1 VVARKIKEITLE
13 NKYRQEDQAI
23 CYDRANKEPNKP
35 FHKTALSKKSSL
47 VKTAETRHA
56 ISMKFITQLS
66 LISAFALS
74 GLACSA
80 NSDPGAAATE
90 IEAIKFDTA
99 AMDTLLSQAV
109 ESGELIGV
117 QALVFDE
124 GEVVYRGV
132 FGLGDRERGTA
143 LTEDSVY
150 RVYSMTKPMT
160 AALIMDLVED
170 GKLKL
175 SDPASKYVPQ
185 LAQMKVASLDENGVP
200 QFKDQN
206 RPITIEDL
214 MLHRAGL
221 AYGIFG
227 VGPIEE
233 AYAKAELFNPKET
246 IADQM
251 DKLAALPLLGQP
263 GEQWFY
269 SYSIDVLGRVAEVAT
284 GQTLG
289 EAFNARFFEP
299 LGMTETGF
307 LVSPEQKPRFVS
319 NYMRQEDGNFVLAED
334 GQSSPFADPQNKFE
348 SGGGG
353 LVSTTADWL
362 KFAQLLLNEGKY
374 NGVQILEPESIR
386 LMMTDHTGPDFPYLL
401 PWLGGETG
409 AGQGYGA
416 SIQVTATQKQQIELG
431 RYPGQFGWG
440 GAARTNFWIDPEN
453 NAIGIIMLQFFS
465 PVDPEIHDQFRALAL
480 AQTRND
486 GVNLKVE

>member
-1 VVARKIKEITLE
+1 MKDKYGQKDQTIGDDRDDKEL
-13 NKYRQEDQAI
+13 
-23 CYDRANKEPNKP
+23 KEP
-35 FHKTALSKKSSL
+35 FHNLGVTNKSSL
-47 VKTAETRHA
+47 VKSPKTRHA
-56 ISMKFITQLS
+56 LTMKILAPLTLFS
-66 LISAFALS
+66 ALIFS
-74 GLACSA
+74 GVACSA
-80 NSDPGAAATE
+80 NPDPGPDQAKD
-90 IEAIKFDTA
+90 EAVTFDKA

-109 ESGELIGV
+109 ESGEVIGV

-160 AALIMDLVED
+160 AALIMDLVEE

-185 LAQMKVASLDENGVP
+185 LAQMKVASLDANGVP

-214 MLHRAGL
+214 MLHRSGL

-227 VGPIEE
+227 FSPIEK
-233 AYAKAELFNPKET
+233 AYAEADLFNPKEAM
-246 IADQM
+246 ADQM
-251 DKLAALPLLGQP
+251 DKLGNLPLLGQP

-269 SYSIDVLGRVAEVAT
+269 SYSIDVLGRIAEVVT
-284 GQTLG
+284 DQSLG
-289 EAFNARFFEP
+289 ELFKDRFFEP

-307 LVSPEQKPRFVS
+307 LVTAAQKPRFVS
-319 NYMRQEDGNFVLAED
+319 NYMLQQDGSFVLAED
-334 GQSSPFADPQNKFE
+334 GQDSPYLVSQNKFE

-353 LVSTTADWL
+353 LVSTTEDWF
-362 KFAQLLLNEGKY
+362 KFARLLLNEGEF

-440 GAARTNFWIDPEN
+440 GAARTNFWVDPEN

-465 PVDPEIHDQFRALAL
+465 AEDPELHDEFRALVL

-486 GVNLKVE
+486 KIDLKSD

>member
-1 VVARKIKEITLE
+1 MAPIKSLISHFI
-13 NKYRQEDQAI
+13 NYG
-23 CYDRANKEPNKP
+23 
-35 FHKTALSKKSSL
+35 LSNKSSL
-47 VKTAETRHA
+47 VKNAMTRHA
-56 ISMKFITQLS
+56 LAMKIMAQLA
-66 LISAFALS
+66 LFTMLTLS
-74 GLACSA
+74 GVACSPA
-80 NSDPGAAATE
+80 SDRGPDSKAKASTFDKAT
-90 IEAIKFDTA
+90 
-99 AMDTLLSQAV
+99 MNTLLGGAV
-109 ESGELIGV
+109 ESGKLIGV

-132 FGLGDRERGTA
+132 FGLGDRERGTV
-143 LTEDSVY
+143 LTKDSVY

-160 AALIMDLVED
+160 AALIMDLVEE

-185 LAQMKVASLDENGVP
+185 LDQMQVASLGSTGVW

-214 MLHRAGL
+214 MLHRSGL
-221 AYGIFG
+221 AYGILG
-227 VGPIEE
+227 VGPIEK
-233 AYAKAELFNPKET
+233 AYAKAELFNPKQT

-251 DKLAALPLLGQP
+251 EKLPALPLLGQP
-263 GEQWFY
+263 GEQWYY
-269 SYSIDVLGRVAEVAT
+269 SYSIDVLGRIAEVAT

-307 LVSPEQKPRFVS
+307 LVSAEQKPRFVS

-353 LVSTTADWL
+353 LVSTTEDWL
-362 KFAQLLLNEGKY
+362 KFAQLLLSEGEF

-386 LMMTDHTGPDFPYLL
+386 LMMTDHTGPDFPYFL

-440 GAARTNFWIDPEN
+440 GAARTNFWVDPEN

-465 PVDPEIHDQFRALAL
+465 PTDPEIHDQFQALVL

-486 GVNLKVE
+486 RVSRAPD